1 MASRRFKQ
9 MIINIKWKNKYYNIR
24 AESIKPT
31 LKQDSEEYTATNN
44 IKPYAIAFEGQSYEV
59 DIGGVDPEH
68 YALFKEIYKQQNSSE
83 ALTEL
88 LFNITTY
95 DYDVNKKLRNRDWF
109 NGCIITELSNESAEP
124 FDVKCSAQNWD

>member
-1 MASRRFKQ
+1 MATRRFKQ
-9 MIINIKWKNKYYNIR
+9 MIINVKWKNKYYNIR

-59 DIGGVDPEH
+59 DLSGVDPEH
-68 YALFKEIYKQQNSSE
+68 YALFKEIYKQQNSNAELSD
-83 ALTEL
+83 L

-95 DYDVNKKLRNRDWF
+95 DYDDKRQKRSRDWF
-109 NGCIITELSNESAEP
+109 GGCIITELSNESAEP
-124 FDVKCSAQNWD
+124 FDVKCSAVNWS